1 MNGINVKL
9 PWTIIQQRHLSA
21 RCSSW
26 RHRVSAI
33 CQKRGLAQKM
43 NKTKLAQRLAETTG
57 LSRNKSR
64 IVLNAILSEITEQTF
79 CHPRTGVQIE
89 GFGEFRV
96 IRGNHSGR
104 INLTTGER
112 LTYPGPVLKMAFRP
126 DPKLKMLRV
135 VFGSQVPEKY
145 IGSAGQPVPN
155 SEDTCL

>member
-9 PWTIIQQRHLSA
+9 PWTIFQQRHLSA

-26 RHRVSAI
+26 RHRVSAN
-33 CQKRGLAQKM
+33 CQKRGLAQM
-43 NKTKLAQRLAETTG
+43 LADTTG

-135 VFGSQVPEKY
+135 VFRSQVPEKY